1 MVSVIEGIIY
11 ILVFKKIYIFLCTI
25 DKNIFKTLTLV
36 NRNNYFVYALYVCTE
51 NSPVVHRN

>member
-36 NRNNYFVYALYVCTE
+36 NRNNYFVYALYV
-51 NSPVVHRN
+51 HA